1 MSFKILLPFAYL
13 FFGFLLGK
21 TKLEVKGK
29 ASYVLTK
36 IVIPLVIIYNIAT
49 YRADVFI
56 LMAAMIIMMSCM
68 LLISRFITKDTVKRL
83 CFCYLNIGWLALP
96 VASTVWGDGAAR
108 LLIAVYTGS
117 SIFGNSV
124 GAGLL
129 VNDDAQ
135 RFDIKKTITSPPVAA
150 LLIGLACIPLG
161 GFMQSHVQPVYRLL
175 KWLMSFLGMAILGIW
190 LAGIKLHV
198 ADIKETVKWIILR
211 AVTVSL
217 FVSAWIFIG
226 GILHLELVTGNK
238 EALFMLSILPPAAN
252 IIVLET
258 HYRKTGESAGM
269 IACGTLLS
277 IGLIIVYAAITT
289 WLF

>member
-36 IVIPLVIIYNIAT
+36 IVITLVIIYNIAT

-56 LMAAMIIMMSCM
+56 LMAAMIIMRSCM

-129 VNDDAQ
+129 SNGPA
-135 RFDIKKTITSPPVAA
+135 RRLLTKRRSPPRPFA
-150 LLIGLACIPLG
+150 P
-161 GFMQSHVQPVYRLL
+161 
-175 KWLMSFLGMAILGIW
+175 FLS
-190 LAGIKLHV
+190 V
-198 ADIKETVKWIILR
+198 
-211 AVTVSL
+211 
-217 FVSAWIFIG
+217 
-226 GILHLELVTGNK
+226 
-238 EALFMLSILPPAAN
+238 
-252 IIVLET
+252 
-258 HYRKTGESAGM
+258 
-269 IACGTLLS
+269 
-277 IGLIIVYAAITT
+277 
-289 WLF
+289 